1 MQPISVFLF
10 LLLLGGSATTDAQDT
25 TRYLIHAG
33 RLFDAEQATF
43 LDDRFVFVENDRI
56 TAVTPADGEAHPGYE
71 RIDLRG
77 ATVTPGLIDAH
88 THLLFMQRW
97 GVPMEQDIIE
107 HTDHE
112 RILRGAERARVWLEA
127 GVTTVRDLGNS
138 GTYLDIPLR
147 KALSEGWI
155 TGPRLYASGPI
166 ISPPGGQFEELP
178 YYHEPIVAKEY
189 AIVRTVEE
197 ARREV
202 ADHAAA
208 GVDVIKICATNDH
221 GRTLSVEEMTAM
233 VAEARRHGLPVT
245 AHATYDEVVRNAVR
259 AGVDGIEHGYS
270 VNDTTLRM
278 MADSGVYLVPTDGS
292 VEGYIHIFEAGPDV
306 EIYEDNVRDWVA
318 SSQERLRRAIAAGV
332 EIVWGS
338 DMYLE
343 STDRPGWAALTGLVS
358 YYQADIPAA
367 DILRFAT
374 YNGARALGKEGEL
387 GVIRPGAFADLV
399 AFTGDLEGDFPGVL
413 EQGPVFVMKGGL
425 TVRLTVRRF

>member
-1 MQPISVFLF
+1 MIYKAFPLLILLF
-10 LLLLGGSATTDAQDT
+10 SGTVGAQDT

-33 RLFDAEQATF
+33 RLFDAESAAF
-43 LDDRFVFVENDRI
+43 LENRFVFVVNDRI
-56 TAVTPADGEAHPGYE
+56 EAVTDADGDEHAGYT
-71 RIDLRG
+71 RIDLSD

-88 THLLFMQRW
+88 THLLFMQRSN
-97 GVPMEQDIIE
+97 VPMEQDIIQ

-112 RILRGAERARVWLEA
+112 RILRGAERARTWLEA

-147 KALSEGWI
+147 KALQEGWI
-155 TGPRLYASGPI
+155 DGPRLFASGPI
-166 ISPPGGQFEELP
+166 ISPPGGQFDDLP

-221 GRTLSVEEMTAM
+221 GLTLSVEEMTAM
-233 VAEARRHGLPVT
+233 VEEARRHGLRVT
-245 AHATYDEVVRNAVR
+245 AHATYDDVIRDAVR

-270 VNDTTLRM
+270 VNDETLRM
-278 MADSGVYLVPTDGS
+278 MADSGVYLVPTDGTA
-292 VEGYIHIFEAGPDV
+292 EGYIHIFEAGPDI
-306 EIYEDNVRDWVA
+306 EISEENVRNWVA
-318 SSQERLRRAIAAGV
+318 SSQDRLRRAIAAGV

-343 STDRPGWAALTGLVS
+343 STDPPGWAAVTGLVS
-358 YYQADIPAA
+358 YAEAGIPTV
-367 DILRFAT
+367 DVLQYAT
-374 YNGARALGKEGEL
+374 RNGARALGRDDL
-387 GVIRPGAFADLV
+387 GVVRAGALADLV
-399 AFTGDLEGDFPGVL
+399 AFRGDLEGAFAATLQDGL
-413 EQGPVFVMKGGL
+413 VFVMRDG
-425 TVRLTVRRF
+425 RIHIQD

>member
-1 MQPISVFLF
+1 MRTKTFS
-10 LLLLGGSATTDAQDT
+10 LLLLICCTCGLAAQDT

-33 RLFDAEQATF
+33 RLFDAENARF
-43 LDDRFVFVENDRI
+43 LEDQFVFVTNDRI
-56 TAVTPADGEAHPGYE
+56 TAVTPADAGAHDGYT
-71 RIDLRG
+71 RIDLRD

-88 THLLFMQRW
+88 THLLFLQRS
-97 GVPMEQDIIE
+97 GEPMEKDIIE

-147 KALSEGWI
+147 KALREGWI
-155 TGPRLYASGPI
+155 DGPRFFASGPI
-166 ISPPGGQFEELP
+166 ISPPGGQFDEMP
-178 YYHEPIVAKEY
+178 YYHAPIVAQEY

-202 ADHAAA
+202 ADHAEA

-233 VAEARRHGLPVT
+233 VEEARRHGLPVT
-245 AHATYDEVVRNAVR
+245 AHATYDDVIRDAVR

-270 VNDTTLRM
+270 VNDETLRM
-278 MADSGVYLVPTDGS
+278 MADSGVYLVPTDGTA
-292 VEGYIHIFEAGPDV
+292 EGYIHIFEAGDDV
-306 EIYEDNVRDWVA
+306 KIYEENIKNWVA
-318 SSQERLRRAIAAGV
+318 SGQDRLRRAVAAGV

-343 STDRPGWAALTGLVS
+343 STDPPGWAALTGLAS
-358 YYQADIPAA
+358 YAEAGLPVPQ
-367 DILRFAT
+367 ILQFAT
-374 YNGARALGKEGEL
+374 RNGARALGKEEEL
-387 GVIRPGAFADLV
+387 GTLRAGAHADIV
-399 AFTGDLEGDFPGVL
+399 AWRGDLEGDFVGTL
-413 EQGPVFVMKGGL
+413 EKGLVFVMQGGK
-425 TVRLTVRRF
+425 VAVSR

>member
-1 MQPISVFLF
+1 MRTKTFP
-10 LLLLGGSATTDAQDT
+10 LLLLFCCTYAPIASATAQDT

-33 RLFDAEQATF
+33 RLFDAENARF
-43 LDDRFVFVENDRI
+43 LEDQFVFVTNDRI
-56 TAVTPADGEAHPGYE
+56 TAVTAADKTKHPDYE
-71 RIDLRG
+71 RIDLRD

-88 THLLFMQRW
+88 THLLFMQRS
-97 GVPMEQDIIE
+97 GEPMEEDIIQ
-107 HTDHE
+107 HSDHE

-147 KALSEGWI
+147 KGLQEGWI
-155 TGPRLYASGPI
+155 DGPRLYASGPI
-166 ISPPGGQFEELP
+166 ISPPGGQFDALP

-221 GRTLSVEEMTAM
+221 GRTLSVAEMTAM
-233 VAEARRHGLPVT
+233 VEEARRHNLPVT
-245 AHATYDEVVRNAVR
+245 AHATYDDVIRDAVR

-270 VNDTTLRM
+270 VDSVTLQM
-278 MADSGVYLVPTDGS
+278 MADSGVYLVPTDGTA
-292 VEGYIHIFEAGPDV
+292 EGYIHIFEAGDDV
-306 EIYEDNVRDWVA
+306 NIYEENIRNWVA
-318 SSQERLRRAIAAGV
+318 SSQDRLRRAIAAGV

-343 STDRPGWAALTGLVS
+343 STDPPGWAALTGLAS
-358 YYQADIPAA
+358 YAEAGIPTAEV
-367 DILRFAT
+367 LQFAT
-374 YNGARALGKEGEL
+374 RNGARALGKEEEL
-387 GVIRPGAFADLV
+387 GVIRPGAYADIV
-399 AFTGDLEGDFPGVL
+399 AWQGDLEGDFVGVL
-413 EQGPVFVMKGGL
+413 EKGLVMVMKGGE
-425 TVRLTVRRF
+425 VAVRR